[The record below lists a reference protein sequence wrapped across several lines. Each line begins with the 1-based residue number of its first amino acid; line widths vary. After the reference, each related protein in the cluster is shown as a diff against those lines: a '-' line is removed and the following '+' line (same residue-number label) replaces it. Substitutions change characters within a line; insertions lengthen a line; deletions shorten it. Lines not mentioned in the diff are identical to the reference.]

1 MIPKKEYENA
11 IFKTR
16 FWLFSVFTSVSS
28 FHDEVRGYMFATLAF
43 GLWDQRIKYNFFF
56 LRTAPARVDALQQSL
71 SGKRQVGSEKLE
83 TMDNCHPEQTQFGQ
97 NARVKRTR
105 RKGKRVA

>member
-1 MIPKKEYENA
+1 MKNA

-16 FWLFSVFTSVSS
+16 FWLFSVFTSVFS

-43 GLWDQRIKYNFFF
+43 GLWDQRIEYYFFF

-71 SGKRQVGSEKLE
+71 SGKRQVGSEKLRK
-83 TMDNCHPEQTQFGQ
+83 TIFTWNKPSLDKSPPEKKGE
-97 NARVKRTR
+97 KRQE
-105 RKGKRVA
+105 KG